1 MMKWITDHLIVRGI
15 NHLVPH
21 AFDPK
26 EFPDFD
32 CPPHFYAHGMNPQFR
47 YFPVFTAY
55 ANRLMEIFRN
65 GKHPAKVGLLYP
77 AEQEWGGEYMPVEKP
92 ARVLTENQISF
103 DIISLDYLEK
113 AEIAERCYCI
123 NGQRFEVMVVPYGT
137 FMPQSGRALLEKL
150 QEAGVTVLYLPKDL
164 QSCPLAEKLHSYR
177 AVILEKRSRNLR
189 RANMKKMA
197 GNT

>member
-1 MMKWITDHLIVRGI
+1 
-15 NHLVPH
+15 
-21 AFDPK
+21 
-26 EFPDFD
+26 
-32 CPPHFYAHGMNPQFR
+32 
-47 YFPVFTAY
+47 
-55 ANRLMEIFRN
+55 
-65 GKHPAKVGLLYP
+65 
-77 AEQEWGGEYMPVEKP
+77 
-92 ARVLTENQISF
+92 
-103 DIISLDYLEK
+103 
-113 AEIAERCYCI
+113 
-123 NGQRFEVMVVPYGT
+123 MVVPYGT